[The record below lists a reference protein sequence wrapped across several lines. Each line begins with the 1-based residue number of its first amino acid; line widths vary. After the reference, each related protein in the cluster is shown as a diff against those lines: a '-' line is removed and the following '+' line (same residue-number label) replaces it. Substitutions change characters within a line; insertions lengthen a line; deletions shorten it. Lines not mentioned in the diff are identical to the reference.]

1 MGLLKRIQ
9 EKNNQTGGGLKKVS
23 SSGGSLSSTPKLK
36 MITPFHVFGPIKSLL
51 LDSDVTEVLVN
62 GPNEVYCKR
71 NGKILLT
78 STQFRNNEHLISVI
92 KKIGTTFGRKIDENS
107 PMIDIT
113 LPDEGQ
119 VRAMIPPLV
128 SYGPMITIT
137 KNSKKFSDMN

>member
-36 MITPFHVFGPIKSLL
+36 MITPFHAFGPIKSLL

-62 GPNEVYCKR
+62 GPNEVYCER

-107 PMIDIT
+107 PMIDFT

-137 KNSKKFSDMN
+137 KNSKKLSDIN